1 MCLFVKDIPE
11 DLKPLTAE
19 KDIPV
24 YKVLNHRKHYYKR
37 LNHERICSPYMMTPI
52 TFNFWG
58 KCIMEANMDGK
69 YSKKEDDVGNIYH
82 IPKEHD
88 IVWENGE
95 IACNKAALTFDKGAY
110 LSVYAGIHAYI
121 TREDARYQ
129 SNFSTDIVQEK
140 LHKAVIPKGA
150 HYFIG
155 KGNEIVADKMIIYRK
170 TIKERK

>member
-1 MCLFVKDIPE
+1 MCLYVEKIPE

-24 YKVLNHRKHYYKR
+24 YKVLTHRKYHYKR
-37 LNHERICSPYMMTPI
+37 LNLNRIFSPYMGTPI
-52 TFNFWG
+52 IFNFWG
-58 KCIMEANMDGK
+58 KCIMETNMDGK
-69 YSKKEDDVGNIYH
+69 YRKEGINYANNL
-82 IPKEHD
+82 PKFIEYEV
-88 IVWENGE
+88 IWENGE
-95 IACNKAALTFDKGAY
+95 IVYHKAALTFDKGGY
-110 LSVYAGIHAYI
+110 LSINAGIHAYI

-129 SNFSTDIVQEK
+129 SNFSTTATAVIQEK

-170 TIKERK
+170 TIK